1 MSQIVNN
8 IRTLMSEKGWN
19 AKKLAENS
27 QQKVFDVYNILGGK
41 SKKPSADKVEA
52 IARALGVST
61 RYILYGQKGEMD
73 EPKIT
78 DDVWDGL
85 LYSDSMMLVYKVCH
99 EKKINFNNRE
109 EEKNKIMKLTM
120 RVYNYAKKRNE
131 IKPDRLFTEDIIIT
145 DFNLD

>member
-1 MSQIVNN
+1 
-8 IRTLMSEKGWN
+8 MSEKGWN